1 MFRIGQ
7 GFDVHRLVKDRNLIL
22 CGVTIPHSLGLAGHS
37 DADVAVHALI
47 DAYLGAL
54 ALGDIGSWFPDND
67 PKYKNADSMKLLET
81 VINDQNIAKY
91 QLVNLDLTI
100 VMQEPKIA
108 PYIDRMRTNL
118 ISVLDCSP
126 DRISIKATTTERLG
140 YCGRGEGIAAQA
152 VATLVPRERI

>member
-81 VINDQNIAKY
+81 VINEQNIAKY

-140 YCGRGEGIAAQA
+140 YCGRGEGIAANA
-152 VATLVPRERI
+152 ILLLEG

>member
-140 YCGRGEGIAAQA
+140 YCGRGEGIAANA
-152 VATLVPRERI
+152 ILLLEG

>member
-7 GFDVHRLVKDRNLIL
+7 GFDVHRLVKDRELIL

-37 DADVAVHALI
+37 DADVAIHALI

-54 ALGDIGSWFPDND
+54 ALGDIGTWFPDDD

-81 VINDQNIAKY
+81 VINDQNVANY

-100 VMQEPKIA
+100 IAQEPKIA
-108 PYIDRMRTNL
+108 PYINRMRSNL

-126 DRISIKATTTERLG
+126 DRVSIKATTTERLG
-140 YCGRGEGIAAQA
+140 YCGRGEGIAANA
-152 VATLVPRERI
+152 ILLLEG

>member
-7 GFDVHRLVKDRNLIL
+7 GFDVHRLVKDRKLIL

-140 YCGRGEGIAAQA
+140 YCGRGEGIAANA
-152 VATLVPRERI
+152 ILLLEG

>member
-7 GFDVHRLVKDRNLIL
+7 GFDVHRLVEDRELIL
-22 CGVTIPHSLGLAGHS
+22 CGVTIPYHLGLAGHS

-54 ALGDIGSWFPDND
+54 ALGDIGTWFPCDD
-67 PKYKNADSMKLLET
+67 LRYKDADSMKLLET
-81 VINDQNIAKY
+81 IINDQKISNY

-100 VMQEPKIA
+100 IAQEPKIA
-108 PYIDRMRTNL
+108 PYVGRLRSNL

-126 DRISIKATTTERLG
+126 DRVSIKATTTERLG
-140 YCGRGEGIAAQA
+140 FCGRGEGIAASA
-152 VATLVPRERI
+152 VLLLEG